1 MNLTHRILSRLH
13 GRLDIKVIRKGSLG
27 YDPLTVIGVAR
38 DGSRSGW
45 TDVPE
50 ALRQNRMLYYV
61 YGPDGTGGWGREF
74 IFADEVEVIDAPARL
89 VVEAL
94 LDLVGTLDGELAQ
107 RLEYGED
114 CEDEELGTGVD
125 ESDRG

>member
-1 MNLTHRILSRLH
+1 MNLTRTVLARLH
-13 GRLDIKVIRKGSLG
+13 GRLDIKVLRKGALG

-38 DGSRSGW
+38 DGSKSGW

-61 YGPDGTGGWGREF
+61 HGPDGLGGWGREF

-107 RLEYGED
+107 RLEDGED
-114 CEDEELGTGVD
+114 FEDEEFGSGVD
-125 ESDRG
+125 ESGRG

>member
-13 GRLDIKVIRKGSLG
+13 GRLDIKVIRKGTLG

-50 ALRQNRMLYYV
+50 ALRQNKMLYYV
-61 YGPDGTGGWGREF
+61 YDDVRGGWGREF
-74 IFADEVEVIDAPARL
+74 IFADEVEVIDAAPARL

-94 LDLVGTLDGELAQ
+94 LDLVGTLDGEFAQ

-125 ESDRG
+125 ESGRG